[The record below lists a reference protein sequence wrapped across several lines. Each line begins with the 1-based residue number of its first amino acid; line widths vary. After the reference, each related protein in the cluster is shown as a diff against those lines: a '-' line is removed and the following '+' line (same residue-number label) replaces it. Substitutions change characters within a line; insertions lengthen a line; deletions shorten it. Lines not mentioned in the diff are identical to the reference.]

1 MTLFIFC
8 LAGTGFSYFLGTKW
22 PGKGY
27 GTVQGW
33 TVSLSIGIFL
43 GLLYFVY
50 SAYGLLF
57 SLDSIF

>member
-8 LAGTGFSYFLGTKW
+8 LGGTALSYFLGIKN

-27 GTVQGW
+27 GTAKGW
-33 TVSLSIGIFL
+33 TASLTVGIFL

-50 SAYGLLF
+50 SACGLLF
-57 SLDSIF
+57 SLDSLF